1 MYRRKFFLTMGA
13 ASMIATSSHAW
24 AATPALRS
32 PAERA
37 FLRAMEALERSVGGR
52 LGVSV
57 LNTGTGVALGWRQDE
72 RFPMC
77 STFKMLLAGQVLS
90 RVDAGQEKL
99 DAQVTFDRSALVSYS
114 PVIEKFAG
122 KAPMTVDALCD
133 AIVTVSDNG
142 ATNLLLERVG
152 GPAGFTAYMR
162 SLKDQVT
169 RLDRIEPAMSE
180 SKPGDVRDTT
190 SPLAMLTSMQTLTL
204 GTALSP
210 ASRDKLVA
218 WLLANTTGDNCL
230 RAGAKG
236 WKVGDKTGAGPDTRN
251 DVGLLWPPC
260 GGAPILVT
268 SYLTECK
275 AEPKARD
282 AALAAVAAEVIKL
295 WG

>member
-13 ASMIATSSHAW
+13 ASLIATSSRAW
-24 AATPALRS
+24 AAAPSAGTR
-32 PAERA
+32 AEHPFA
-37 FLRAMEALERSVGGR
+37 KAMQALERSVGGR

-57 LNTGTGVALGWRQDE
+57 LNTMTGEALGWRQEE

-99 DAQVTFDRSALVSYS
+99 DAQVTFDRSALVEYS
-114 PVIEKFAG
+114 PVTEKFAG

-133 AIVTVSDNG
+133 AIITISDNG
-142 ATNLLLERVG
+142 AANLLLERVG
-152 GPAGFTAYMR
+152 GPAGFSAYMR
-162 SLKDQVT
+162 SLGDSVT

-190 SPLAMLTSMQTLTL
+190 SPLAMLTSMRALTV
-204 GTALSP
+204 GKALSP
-210 ASRDKLVA
+210 ASREKLLG
-218 WLLANTTGDNCL
+218 WMLANTTGDNCL

-236 WKVGDKTGAGPDTRN
+236 WKVADKTGSGPGTRN
-251 DVGLLWPPC
+251 DVGLLWAP
-260 GGAPILVT
+260 GAAMPILVT

-275 AEPKARD
+275 AEPRARD
-282 AALAAVAAEVIKL
+282 AALAQVAAEVVKL